1 VTPAEQIEQQ
11 AATIDRIRRERG
23 DLRRRCE
30 IQQWLINKLKAEIE
44 QLQAQATPEAIAERI
59 FK

>member
-1 VTPAEQIEQQ
+1 MTPAEQIEQQ

-30 IQQWLINKLKAEIE
+30 VQQGMIDWLQKRVADLE
-44 QLQAQATPEAIAERI
+44 QQLTPEAVAERI